1 MKNKLRR
8 IDSVWA
14 FLSAD
19 EVGNEVAMGCE
30 VDGIGWVPLIAADEE
45 RLASL
50 RRIAKQL
57 AREEQLKVRLVK
69 FTTREDLETID
80 GLDA

>member
-1 MKNKLRR
+1 MKNKLRH

-14 FLSAD
+14 FLSTD
-19 EVGNEVAMGCE
+19 EGGNEVAMGCDI
-30 VDGIGWVPLIAADEE
+30 VGIGWVALIAADEE

-50 RRIAKQL
+50 RPIAKQL
-57 AREEQLKVRLVK
+57 AREERLKVRLVK